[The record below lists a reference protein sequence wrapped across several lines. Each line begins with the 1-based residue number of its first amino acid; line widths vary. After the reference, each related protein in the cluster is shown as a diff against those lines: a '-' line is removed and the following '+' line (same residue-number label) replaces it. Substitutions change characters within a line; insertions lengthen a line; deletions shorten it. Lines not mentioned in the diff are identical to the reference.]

1 MKNWKLWMAV
11 VVGIAIGFVGSN
23 AIRAQQTKPVPGYVV
38 GELDITDPVAYQQ
51 YAAKSPAIVAAHGGE
66 YLIRGGSKVTPLEG
80 EPPKRF
86 VVIQYESVE
95 KALEWYNSPDYAAIR
110 PIREKSAKSRV
121 FIVEGVAK

>member
-11 VVGIAIGFVGSN
+11 VVGIALGFAGAN
-23 AIRAQQTKPVPGYVV
+23 AIRAQQTKPAPGYVV

-51 YAAKSPAIVAAHGGE
+51 YAAKSSAIVAAHGGE
-66 YLIRGGSKVTPLEG
+66 YLIRGGKVTPLEG

-86 VVIQYESVE
+86 VVIHYESVE
-95 KALEWYNSPDYAAIR
+95 KALEWYNSPEYVAARTIR
-110 PIREKSAKSRV
+110 QKAAKSRV